1 MRTTKR
7 FTPTVLARF
16 AREGRGTGQ
25 YETYTPWHRVS
36 RGDPSSRGRSHLQ
49 MWNNRQRE
57 LLSDCE
63 WVVTFFAA
71 MVPDLKDLREQFPL
85 SADSDR
91 HELADYAVDPPPGYF
106 PGTKTIAE
114 QLRFS
119 HPAISADGESVDWTP
134 TTDLLLLL
142 KNRAG
147 TLELLAVAVKPTTQ
161 LTRGMRKS
169 LALEKAYWDV
179 RQVPWLLITP
189 ELFDGR
195 VALTLRCSMPWVL
208 GDKVEEEDK
217 EIAASLAFKGSGR
230 SLTYVLETISM
241 VLAGDMDRAQRAFWQ
256 SVWCGAIPLDLRRG
270 WRPHLPIVLLPTDA
284 FWNLNPI
291 ASRRSAW
298 N

>member
-7 FTPTVLARF
+7 FTPKVLARF

-25 YETYTPWHRVS
+25 YETYIPWHRVS

-49 MWNNRQRE
+49 MWNGRQRE
-57 LLSDCE
+57 LLSDGE
-63 WVVTFFAA
+63 WGDTFFAT
-71 MVPDLKDLREQFPL
+71 MLPNLKDIREQFPL
-85 SADSDR
+85 SAEFCV
-91 HELADYAVDPPPGYF
+91 HELADYVINAPAGEF
-106 PGTKTIAE
+106 PGTKAIAE
-114 QLRFS
+114 QIGVP
-119 HPAISADGESVDWTP
+119 HPAISCDEESVDWTP

-147 TLELLAVAVKPTTQ
+147 TLELLAVAVKPTAQ

-189 ELFDGR
+189 EQFDSR
-195 VALTLRCSMPWVL
+195 VALTLRCSMPWAL
-208 GDKVEEEDK
+208 GDKVEEEDRA
-217 EIAASLAFKGSGR
+217 IATSLAFKGSGR
-230 SLTYVLETISM
+230 SLTYVLETISA
-241 VLAGDMDRAQRAFWQ
+241 VLAGDIDRAQRAFWQ
-256 SVWCGAIPLDLRRG
+256 SVWSGAIPLDLRRG
-270 WRPHLPIVLLPTDA
+270 WRPHLPVVLLPTDA